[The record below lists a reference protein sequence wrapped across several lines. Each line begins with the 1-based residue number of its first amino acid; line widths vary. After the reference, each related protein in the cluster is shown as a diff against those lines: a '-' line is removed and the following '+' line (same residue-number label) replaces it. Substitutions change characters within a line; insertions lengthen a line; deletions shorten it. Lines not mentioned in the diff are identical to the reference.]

1 MDPRSVLK
9 NIYLFRDATPE
20 DLAAVAA
27 IAEEKAYMVAE
38 YIYHAGDTPDAMFII
53 ESGTIDVILKD
64 QEIPVG
70 SAGSGQALGEMAFFE
85 RGERLASAITH
96 EPTHVLRIP
105 FAKLD
110 QVLADHPA
118 LAIALYRR
126 ACSFL
131 ARTLRTVAPDLNRR
145 YF

>member
-27 IAEEKAYMVAE
+27 IAEPKAYMVAE
-38 YIYHAGDTPDAMFII
+38 YIYHSGDVADAFFVI
-53 ESGTIDVILKD
+53 ESRTIDVILKD

-70 SAGSGQALGEMAFFE
+70 SAGSGQALGEMAFFG

-96 EPTHVLRIP
+96 EPTHVLRVP

-110 QVLADHPA
+110 QVLVDHPNLA
-118 LAIALYRR
+118 LTLYRH
-126 ACSFL
+126 ACTFL
-131 ARTLRTVAPDLNRR
+131 ARQLRTVAPDLNRR